1 MKIYAMM
8 FDDEVKYVGL
18 NKVPVE
24 KMVDHQLQVYR
35 NNKEAPKVWLAEMS
49 PVPSPSPVTQARDC
63 KGRFVK
69 KS

>member
-8 FDDEVKYVGL
+8 FDDEIKYVEL
-18 NKVPVE
+18 KKASVQKV
-24 KMVDHQLQVYR
+24 VDHQLQVYR

-49 PVPSPSPVTQARDC
+49 PIPSPSPVAQARDS

>member
-8 FDDEVKYVGL
+8 FGSEMKYVGL
-18 NKVPVE
+18 TKSAVE
-24 KMVDHQLQVYR
+24 KVVVHQKQVYR
-35 NNKEAPKVWLAEMS
+35 NKVDAPEVWLAEMS
-49 PVPSPSPVTQARDC
+49 PIPSPSPVAQTRDS